1 MDLPDYQTGFIALT
15 LNQLRTPDLDGDA
28 KLEDWS

>member
-15 LNQLRTPDLDGDA
+15 LNQLRTPDLDGNA
-28 KLEDWS
+28 EPED